1 MCEMHPVV
9 AGRFFGLHVLVFG
22 HKGGSAAQ
30 LEVIGNQ
37 IRQNVP
43 PFFFFLLH
51 HLCNVKLFNNVKVA
65 PAALQQSSL
74 LSSLY
79 VVAEMT
85 VCKRMTESGVLY
97 FYRSSSLHDK
107 GSVADSSSSLITAFP

>member
-1 MCEMHPVV
+1 MSNSLIMP
-9 AGRFFGLHVLVFG
+9 L
-22 HKGGSAAQ
+22 
-30 LEVIGNQ
+30 
-37 IRQNVP
+37 
-43 PFFFFLLH
+43 
-51 HLCNVKLFNNVKVA
+51 VKVA
-65 PAALQQSSL
+65 PAASL